1 MNEPIKPLLRYITNT
16 LSFLALFGMISTGLI
31 LKFILPPGS
40 GRMRGKGFGGGKPV
54 LTWLGQ
60 SRHEWGDWHFYISI
74 AFLVLMAIHI
84 ILNWNWI
91 RVNAWGTR
99 QHPQSWLRKSLS
111 ILIVIFILC
120 AIFVPFMIKVQAI
133 G

>member
-1 MNEPIKPLLRYITNT
+1 MKPLLRYITNT
-16 LSFLALFGMISTGLI
+16 LSFLTLFGMISTGLI

-40 GRMRGKGFGGGKPV
+40 GRMRGRGFGGGKPA

-60 SRHEWGDWHFYISI
+60 NRHEWGDWHFYISI

-91 RVNAWGTR
+91 RVTAWGTR
-99 QHPQSWLRKSLS
+99 QHPQPWLRKSLS

-120 AIFVPFMIKVQAI
+120 AIFVPFMIKAQAI

>member
-40 GRMRGKGFGGGKPV
+40 GRLRGRGFGGGKPA

-60 SRHEWGDWHFYISI
+60 NRHEWGDWHFYISI
-74 AFLVLMAIHI
+74 AFLVLMVFHI
-84 ILNWNWI
+84 FLNWNWI
-91 RVNAWGTR
+91 RVTAWGTR
-99 QHPQSWLRKSLS
+99 QHSQPWLRKAFT
-111 ILIVIFILC
+111 ILIVFFILL
-120 AIFVPFMIKVQAI
+120 AVFVPFVIKARATA
-133 G
+133 

>member
-1 MNEPIKPLLRYITNT
+1 MNAPIKPLLRYITNT
-16 LSFLALFGMISTGLI
+16 LSLLAFFGMISTGLI

-40 GRMRGKGFGGGKPV
+40 GRMLGRGFGGGKPV

-60 SRHEWGDWHFYISI
+60 SRHEWGDWHFYIAI
-74 AFLVLMAIHI
+74 AFLALMATHI
-84 ILNWNWI
+84 TLNWNWI
-91 RVNAWGTR
+91 RVTGWGTQ
-99 QHPQSWLRKSLS
+99 QHPQAWLRKSLS

-120 AIFVPFMIKVQAI
+120 AIFVPFMIKVQAV